1 MLRFTKATGMGS
13 VIRKIISSKVL
24 LAHCDIPCGIYD
36 PHTAQI
42 AALTCV
48 RMNQLIAALEDSAA
62 NGDKLSRYIA
72 TKEHHAEQC
81 KQELRI
87 IWADYFKPEHL
98 EAHPNVHQLFWEAL
112 KLGSKVRQ
120 NVDLD
125 AAEQLLEKTRELA
138 EIFWSTKGVSVKRQA
153 SNQTGG
159 GELVYPV

>member
-1 MLRFTKATGMGS
+1 M
-13 VIRKIISSKVL
+13 
-24 LAHCDIPCGIYD
+24 
-36 PHTAQI
+36 
-42 AALTCV
+42 
-48 RMNQLIAALEDSAA
+48 
-62 NGDKLSRYIA
+62 
-72 TKEHHAEQC
+72 
-81 KQELRI
+81 
-87 IWADYFKPEHL
+87 
-98 EAHPNVHQLFWEAL
+98 HQLFWEAL